1 MYAENFM
8 CRDVKVRAVRRL
20 AAMLKMLDIK
30 GWRLLRCLRHN
41 GPLNPKDSCVQ
52 RAGISVTRNGYLTGF
67 AF

>member
-41 GPLNPKDSCVQ
+41 GTLNPKDSCVQ
-52 RAGISVTRNGYLTGF
+52 
-67 AF
+67 